1 MKNRPIKVI
10 VAVLLLFLLFI
21 GIAMVA
27 IPALQVKKEE
37 ALLQEAI
44 DQWDAL
50 RSEEHAAIL
59 EGSIVSDEIQPPALV
74 FPELRAAMEA
84 YNLAIYHNGQSD
96 LVDAWSY
103 QTDVFDLNA
112 YGVESGIAGV
122 ISIPK
127 INVELPLYL
136 GASYTNLAKGFSQL
150 SQTSMPIGGTGTNC
164 VVACHRGWRGMA
176 YMRDVELLAE
186 GDSVFVQNLWE
197 TLEYRVKEAFIIK
210 PHELENIYVQPDRD
224 LFTIVTCHPYRVGS
238 HRYLLVCERYQ
249 PEETVISEETVLSN
263 SEETDLAQAESKISI
278 TTSDGSSFQPSQP
291 TIFWQTYAP
300 WLFLLAITG
309 LFIIMLLIAL
319 LRASA
324 QRKRWKPRYLRARQ
338 NADTDRTKG
347 AEGENL

>member
-1 MKNRPIKVI
+1 MKNRAIKVI
-10 VAVLLLFLLFI
+10 VAILLLLLLLI

-27 IPALQVKKEE
+27 IPALQVKQEE
-37 ALLQEAI
+37 ALLQETI

-59 EGSIVSDEIQPPALV
+59 EDSTVSEESQSPVLV

-176 YMRDVELLAE
+176 YMRDIERLSV
-186 GDSVFVQNLWE
+186 GDPVFVQNLWE
-197 TLEYRVKEAFIIK
+197 TLEYRVKEAIVIK
-210 PHELENIYVQPDRD
+210 PHEVENIYVQPNRD
-224 LFTIVTCHPYRVGS
+224 LLTIVTCHPYRVGS
-238 HRYLLVCERYQ
+238 HRYLLICERYH
-249 PEETVISEETVLSN
+249 PEGTRNFNETVLDPT
-263 SEETDLAQAESKISI
+263 EEGRAKVPGNNKINI
-278 TTSDGSSFQPSQP
+278 TTSDGDVFVSSQP
-291 TIFWQTYAP
+291 KILLQTYFP
-300 WLFLLAITG
+300 WLCLSLAGGI
-309 LFIIMLLIAL
+309 LVIIAVSRL
-319 LRASA
+319 LRRVWR
-324 QRKRWKPRYLRARQ
+324 QKRHNPRYLRE
-338 NADTDRTKG
+338 K
-347 AEGENL
+347 